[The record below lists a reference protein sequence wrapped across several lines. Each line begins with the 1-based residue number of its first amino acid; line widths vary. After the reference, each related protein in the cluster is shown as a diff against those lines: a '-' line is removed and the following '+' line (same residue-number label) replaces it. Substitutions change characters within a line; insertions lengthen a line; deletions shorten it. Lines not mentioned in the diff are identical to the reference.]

1 MHNIRMVDLKAQ
13 YENIKH
19 EVDNAIQDVI
29 DSTAFINGP
38 HVKDFQNNLEKYLG
52 IDSVI
57 PCANGTD
64 ALQIAL
70 MALEL
75 EAGDEVITPDFTFIS
90 TVEVVKLLGLKP
102 RLVDVDPET
111 FTIDIDKLEK
121 TVNKNTKAIV
131 PVHLFGQCADM
142 NAIMDIAEKYNISVV
157 EDVAQATGAEYN
169 FKGNWEKA
177 GTIGHIGCT
186 SFFPSKNLGCYGDGG
201 ALFTNDSQMAQ
212 KIRTIA
218 NHGSKVKY
226 YHDDIGVNSR
236 LDTLQAA
243 ILNVKLKYLD
253 NYNKARQKAAA
264 YYDEKL
270 GQLEHIQTPVKERN
284 SSHIYHQYTLVLDSS
299 VNRNDLKEYLKEK
312 GIPSMVY
319 YPVPMHKQSA
329 YVDDLKSEDKF
340 PVSER
345 LSEKVLSLPMHTEL
359 TTEQL
364 EWITTSVINYFK

>member
-1 MHNIRMVDLKAQ
+1 MHNIRMVDLKTQ

-38 HVKDFQNNLEKYLG
+38 HVKDFQHNLEKYLG

-57 PCANGTD
+57 SCANGTD

-70 MALEL
+70 MALNL
-75 EAGDEVITPDFTFIS
+75 ETGDEVITPDFTFIS

-102 RLVDVDPET
+102 RLVDVNPET

-121 TVNKNTKAIV
+121 AINKNTKAIV

-142 NAIMDIAEKYNISVV
+142 NAIMDIAEKHNISVV

-201 ALFTNDSQMAQ
+201 ALFTNDHQMDE

-243 ILNVKLKYLD
+243 ILNVKLKYLN
-253 NYNKARQKAAA
+253 NYNQARQKAAA

-270 GQLEHIQTPVKERN
+270 GKLEHIQTPVKDRN

-299 VNRNDLKEYLKEK
+299 VNRNELKEYLKEK

-364 EWITTSVINYFK
+364 EWITTSIINYFK